1 MPAIMNKRNSH
12 LPDYMKRFS
21 QSLANM
27 KIPSRIVFLFLG
39 VVSTIW
45 FLIRVIPKPTRAT
58 YPCMQ
63 AAYPFMSGFIAYL
76 LGIAATM
83 FAFKKSKKGFMN
95 ARYIA
100 AFAFLFISV
109 IAALF
114 TLTTDSTPVYANSK
128 LMLGPNQPVGI
139 ARGVFP
145 GRVVWVWDPKST
157 NENCTNLFGD
167 GWFMEKNTDLTVVNS
182 MLADVVK
189 KLSGKNTIKDSWDTF
204 FKYFNNQ
211 HGKGDVGYTE
221 GEKIFIR
228 TNQVSAS
235 SGTYN
240 TTTFEILDQKR
251 YGMAETSPQIVLA
264 LLRQLVNDYGVKQEF
279 ISVGDPMKHM
289 YKHFYDM
296 LHNEFPNVTYLDSDG
311 KVGRTKPISS
321 SRPVIYYSDRGSI
334 LKDGGT
340 TGNAVVYD
348 YYPTVITEAN
358 YVIIVPAMKAHARAG
373 VTLNGKIHFGSN
385 LRGSATHLHGGL
397 VSPDKVSTR
406 TGYGLYRVQV
416 DLMGHKDLGQ
426 KTLLFIL
433 DALWGGSEANDPPRK
448 FLMAPF
454 NNDWTSSIM
463 VSQDQVALESV
474 GFDFLKNEFSAGNP
488 FGSYPQMVGSDDHI
502 LQAADSTYWPAG
514 FKYDPEGDGTSLP
527 SLGVCEHWNNSTD
540 KQYSRNLKTGNGIE
554 LMFIDNSVTSVSG
567 NETVRPVSFDLLQ
580 CYPNP
585 FNPSTTIQYQLQN
598 AGNVSLVVTDIH
610 GRIISTLV
618 DGYQNSGKFQYRWEA
633 KDQYS
638 APVASGIYF
647 VTIRTSEF
655 TKTIKLLFVK

>member
-1 MPAIMNKRNSH
+1 MNKRNSH

-21 QSLANM
+21 QYLEDL

-63 AAYPFMSGFIAYL
+63 AAYPFMSGFFAYL

-100 AFAFLFISV
+100 ALTFLFISV
-109 IAALF
+109 IFALV
-114 TLTTDSTPVYANSK
+114 TLTADSTPVYANSK
-128 LMLGPNQPVGI
+128 LMVGPNQPVGI

-167 GWFMEKNTDLTVVNS
+167 GWFMEKNTDLMVVNS

-189 KLSGKNTIKDSWDTF
+189 KLSGKNTIKDSWVTF

-211 HGKGDVGYTE
+211 HGKGEVGYTD

-264 LLRQLVNDYGVKQEF
+264 LLRQLVNDYGVKQEY

-340 TGNAVVYD
+340 TGNSVMYD

-514 FKYDPEGDGTSLP
+514 FKYDPEGDGNSLP

-540 KQYSRNLKTGNGIE
+540 KQYSRNLQTGNGIE
-554 LMFIDNSVTSVSG
+554 LMFVDNSVTSVSG
-567 NETVRPVSFDLLQ
+567 KGTGRPVSFDLLQ

-598 AGNVSLVVTDIH
+598 AGNVSLVVTDIR

-618 DGYQNSGKFQYRWEA
+618 DGYQNSGKFQYRWDA

-647 VTIRTSEF
+647 VTVRTSEF

>member
-21 QSLANM
+21 QSLENM

-114 TLTTDSTPVYANSK
+114 TLTADSTPVYANSK

-554 LMFIDNSVTSVSG
+554 LMFVDNSVTSVSG

-585 FNPSTTIQYQLQN
+585 FNPSTTIQYQLQK